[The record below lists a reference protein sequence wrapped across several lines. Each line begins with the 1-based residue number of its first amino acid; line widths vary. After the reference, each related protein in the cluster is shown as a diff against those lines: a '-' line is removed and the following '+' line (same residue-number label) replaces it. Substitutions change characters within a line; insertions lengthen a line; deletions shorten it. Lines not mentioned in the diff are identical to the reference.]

1 MVCGNKGLPQLA
13 KSIIGSCK
21 NINANATARLPARN
35 NRNFSIMLHR
45 RQEKKNAWLGKEAN
59 SRPVAS
65 LIDFNKPILPMKF
78 RSSFDRCSKHG
89 RRYLL

>member
-21 NINANATARLPARN
+21 NINANATTRLPARN

-45 RQEKKNAWLGKEAN
+45 RQEKERLSRKEAN
-59 SRPVAS
+59 SSPVAS
-65 LIDFNKPILPMKF
+65 LIDFNKPILSMKF
-78 RSSFDRCSKHG
+78 RSSFDRCSKHS